1 MKELAIQ
8 AEVGRRLREVIGR
21 AHMGHALKVNV
32 RTDEGKNDDIPALI
46 ENLIASGAFSSADK
60 TGLQAMR
67 PDAIRAIA
75 EKFSE
80 EEVAD
85 EEEIEEVVTKM
96 NCSCNDED
104 YSDFIHAGRPM
115 ALRRELPEVR
125 AMRNA
130 RIGIAQ
136 NRRFVAN
143 AVSDPI
149 AVGMLPRSS
158 RRAPK

>member
-1 MKELAIQ
+1 VRQ
-8 AEVGRRLREVIGR
+8 QLRGNAAKFIWNADDIESG
-21 AHMGHALKVNV
+21 
-32 RTDEGKNDDIPALI
+32 GKNDDIPSLI
-46 ENLIASGAFSSADK
+46 EQLIASGAFTSADK

-75 EKFSE
+75 EKFSD
-80 EEVAD
+80 EEVA

-96 NCSCNDED
+96 NCSCHDED
-104 YSDFIHAGRPM
+104 YSDFIHAGRPI

-136 NRRFVAN
+136 NRRLVAN

-149 AVGMLPRSS
+149 ALGMLPPSS